1 MFDPLFK
8 ICMFIPLY
16 TGYSSM
22 RNLAI
27 SELGD
32 NCIQNFNLVRY
43 VVGYTVGNLVLR
55 PRASGVV
62 KRDFRTYNRRIGYT
76 SPN

>member
-1 MFDPLFK
+1 MYDILFK
-8 ICMFIPLY
+8 TCMFIPLY
-16 TGYSSM
+16 TGNSSI

-32 NCIQNFNLVRY
+32 NCIQNFNLVRSI
-43 VVGYTVGNLVLR
+43 VEYTVGNLVLR

-62 KRDFRTYNRRIGYT
+62 KRDFGTYNR
-76 SPN
+76 